1 MNVLMKKIIL
11 IAAGLALITVAAAA
25 IYFYFTDPGRLTTSP
40 EFTGLEK
47 SVSASTLTSRA
58 DPAINM
64 TFDEDYEYIGGQ
76 TFGLYGTADVEQ
88 HFFVEKRPDGSLKS
102 FFWLQ
107 FEGFLPS
114 NDYVYDYTDSPL
126 RVEMDGFNFYTDTAA
141 GIDVRFWQLGSP
153 GTDGYLVR
161 KFLADKGYS
170 YPDEYFYARLVH
182 IPDLTRR
189 KELLIIFIDD
199 LKPSGFAAA
208 ELREGGEHE
217 ESWSE
222 VEAAHLEKIRNVM
235 TLSQLE

>member
-1 MNVLMKKIIL
+1 MNVLMKRIIL

-25 IYFYFTDPGRLTTSP
+25 IYFYFTDRGRLTTSP
-40 EFTGLEK
+40 EFSGLEI
-47 SVSASTLTSRA
+47 SVSAGILTSRA
-58 DPAINM
+58 DPAVNIMFN
-64 TFDEDYEYIGGQ
+64 EDYDYIGGQ
-76 TFGLYGTADVEQ
+76 TFELYGTADVEQ
-88 HFFVEKRPDGSLKS
+88 HFFVEERPDGSLKS

-114 NDYVYDYTDSPL
+114 NDYTYDYTDSPL
-126 RVEMDGFNFYTDTAA
+126 RVEIDGLNFYTDTAA
-141 GIDVRFWQLGSP
+141 GIDVRFWRLGSP

-182 IPDLTRR
+182 IPDLARR

-199 LKPSGFAAA
+199 LKPSGFAAS
-208 ELREGGEHE
+208 ELREGGERE
-217 ESWSE
+217 ESWPE
-222 VEAAHLEKIRNVM
+222 VETAHLEKIRNVM